1 MMPQLASAGI
11 LPPRGSIDRM
21 ADVLKIRLVETDA
34 FERQVTLRLPFR
46 FGAATLRQA
55 RQAFLRVRIED
66 AAGRSA
72 SGMAAELMVPKW
84 FDKSPQLSNDDNTD
98 QLRRSLM
105 LACAAVK
112 ATGFGSAFSLHSAVE
127 EAHHLRAAGENLN
140 GLIASFGLALVN
152 RAILDALCRL
162 QGVTVAQAIRANLPG
177 IDASTA
183 PDLAGFDLPG
193 FLASLH
199 PAATIAARHTVG
211 LVDAI
216 TEADVAAF
224 DRLDDGLPESLEAAI
239 DAYGLT
245 FFKIKVSGDTPAD
258 IDRLSRIA
266 ALIDAKVPR
275 YSLSLDGNEQFS
287 SAEAVME
294 LLARIKDAP
303 QLQKFAEAIL
313 FIEQPIARSHAF
325 DKAITVL
332 ADFKPVEIDESDATI
347 DAFVTARDLGYTG
360 ISSKSCKG
368 FYRALLNRARLSHW
382 SAEGGGPY
390 FMSAEDLTTQAG
402 LAVQQDLALA
412 ALIGMTHIERNGH
425 HYVDGMAG
433 APAAEQQAF
442 VSGHSDLYDITSG
455 RARLKITGGQI
466 ALGSVVDAIGMGSF
480 VMPDGNSMEAMPGR
494 A

>member
-1 MMPQLASAGI
+1 MT
-11 LPPRGSIDRM
+11 
-21 ADVLKIRLVETDA
+21 DVLKIKLVETDA
-34 FERQVTLRLPFR
+34 FERPVTLRLPFR

-66 AAGRSA
+66 ACGRSA
-72 SGMAAELMVPKW
+72 SGIAAELMVPKW
-84 FDKSPQLSNDDNTD
+84 FDKSPALSNDDNAD
-98 QLRRSLM
+98 QLRSSLR
-105 LACAAVK
+105 LACEAVK
-112 ATGFGSAFSLHSAVE
+112 AAGFGSAFSLHSAVE
-127 EAHHLRAAGENLN
+127 KAHHLRATAENLN
-140 GLIASFGLALVN
+140 GLIASFGLSLVN
-152 RAILDALCRL
+152 RAVVDALCRL
-162 QGVTVAQAIRANLPG
+162 QGVTVTQAIRANLPG
-177 IDASTA
+177 IDAATA
-183 PDLAGFDLPG
+183 PDLAGFDLSG
-193 FLASLH
+193 FLAGLR

-216 TEADVAAF
+216 TEGEVAAS
-224 DRLDDGLPESLEAAI
+224 DRLDDGLPESLETAI

-245 FFKIKVSGDTPAD
+245 FFKIKVSGDTKAD

-266 ALIDAKVPR
+266 SLIDAKVPA
-275 YSLSLDGNEQFS
+275 YSLTLDGNEQFS
-287 SAEAVME
+287 SAEAVTE
-294 LLARIKDAP
+294 LLTRIKAAP
-303 QLQKFAEAIL
+303 QLQKFADAIL

-325 DKAITVL
+325 DKPVTAL

-347 DAFVTARDLGYTG
+347 DAFVTARSLGYTG

-368 FYRALLNRARLSHW
+368 FYRSLLNRARVSKW
-382 SAEGGGPY
+382 SAENGRRY

-442 VSGHSDLYDITSG
+442 VSAHPDLYGMTDG

-466 ALGSVVDAIGMGSF
+466 VIGSTIDAVGLGSSVA
-480 VMPDGNSMEAMPGR
+480 PDWNAMEAMPER

>member
-1 MMPQLASAGI
+1 MT
-11 LPPRGSIDRM
+11 
-21 ADVLKIRLVETDA
+21 DVLKIKLVETDA
-34 FERQVTLRLPFR
+34 FERPVTLRLPFR

-66 AAGRSA
+66 ASGRSA

-84 FDKSPQLSNDDNTD
+84 FDKSPALSNDDNAD
-98 QLRRSLM
+98 QLRCSLR
-105 LACAAVK
+105 LACEAVK
-112 ATGFGSAFSLHSAVE
+112 AAGFGSAFSLHSAVE
-127 EAHHLRAAGENLN
+127 KAHHLRATAENLN

-152 RAILDALCRL
+152 RAVVDALCRL
-162 QGVTVAQAIRANLPG
+162 QGVTVTQAIRANLPG
-177 IDASTA
+177 IDAATA
-183 PDLAGFDLPG
+183 PDLAGFDLSG
-193 FLASLH
+193 FLAGLH

-216 TEADVAAF
+216 TESEVAAS
-224 DRLDDGLPESLEAAI
+224 DRLDDGLPESLERAI
-239 DAYGLT
+239 NAYGLT
-245 FFKIKVSGDTPAD
+245 FFKIKVSGDAQAD
-258 IDRLSRIA
+258 IDRLTRIA
-266 ALIDAKVPR
+266 ALIDAKVPA
-275 YSLSLDGNEQFS
+275 YSLTLDGNEQFS
-287 SAEAVME
+287 SAEAVTE
-294 LLARIKDAP
+294 LLTRIKASP
-303 QLQKFAEAIL
+303 QLQKFAGAIL

-325 DKAITVL
+325 DKPVTAL

-347 DAFVTARDLGYTG
+347 DAFVTARSLGYTG

-368 FYRALLNRARLSHW
+368 FYRSLLNRARVSKW
-382 SAEGGGPY
+382 SAEDGRRY

-442 VSGHSDLYDITSG
+442 VSAHPDLYGITDG
-455 RARLKITGGQI
+455 QARLKITGGQI
-466 ALGSVVDAIGMGSF
+466 VIGSTIDAVGLGSSVA
-480 VMPDGNSMEAMPGR
+480 PDWNAMEAMPGR